1 VRADGVVDAFPG
13 TGLTIDGVDGP
24 GGESEDFIEL
34 LGVSALGA
42 FDRAIELGR
51 AGREHEQAQPIS
63 LLASWQVRRFHPYRT
78 PNALKELAWPGC
90 AER

>member
-24 GGESEDFIEL
+24 GGESADFIEL

-63 LLASWQVRRFHPYRT
+63 LLASETVPSVPDAQRAQRT
-78 PNALKELAWPGC
+78 RLARMC
-90 AER
+90 